1 MVVTRSTLIG
11 GGTPLWVLAWLA
23 SRGLVVWLL
32 LGRHAWVTGDVGYFA
47 TSLAAVPQV
56 GLAATLV
63 EYPLPGVV
71 VVAAPWLLAG
81 WLGAPDAYAETVLAF
96 SLAADAAFAL
106 LLGRQRGPGRRAALG
121 VWLLAV
127 PLLGATVYARFDL
140 VPGLLAATGLLLLPS
155 RPRLAAAA
163 AGLATGLKLWPALLL
178 PALAAPTRRR
188 RGVVTVVAAVGV
200 LLAGTTVA
208 VAGWGRLL
216 SPLTWQAE
224 RGLQIES
231 VPATAA
237 MVAWAAS
244 SGASHRVGY
253 GEHNAFEV
261 TGPGVPQLLLASE
274 VLSLLLVPALVW
286 LWSLAWRRGA
296 LLQVDAVV
304 WLGLASVAAFMAT
317 SKVLSPQYL
326 LWLLPSAAA
335 GLPIATTT
343 SAALRTWSA
352 VLLVTAGATQL
363 VFPERYADLV
373 QPTPG
378 SGAVVL
384 VLVVR
389 NVLLVWLVW
398 RAATVALRELS
409 AASTRSAS
417 HRGRRREDGA
427 ASGGAPTTPKR
438 AGRPARRRLRRR
450 APAGRRS
457 APRPPRPSRRP

>member
-11 GGTPLWVLAWLA
+11 GGTPLWVLAWLGTRA
-23 SRGLVVWLL
+23 LVVWLL

-47 TSLAAVPQV
+47 TSLAAVPEV

-71 VVAAPWLLAG
+71 VVAVPWLLAA
-81 WLGAPDAYAETVLAF
+81 WFGAPDAYAETVLVV
-96 SLAADAAFAL
+96 SLAADAAFAV
-106 LLGRQRGPGRRAALG
+106 LLGRQRGPGRRAALV

-140 VPGLLAATGLLLLPS
+140 VPGLLAATGLLLLPA

-163 AGLATGLKLWPALLL
+163 AGVATGLKLWPALLL
-178 PALAAPTRRR
+178 PALAAPMRWR
-188 RGVVTVVAAVGV
+188 RGVVTVAAAVGV
-200 LLAGTTVA
+200 VLAGTTVA
-208 VAGWGRLL
+208 VTGWGRLL

-237 MVAWAAS
+237 MVAWAS
-244 SGASHRVGY
+244 SPAGHRVGY

-261 TGPGVPQLLLASE
+261 TGPGVPQLLVASE
-274 VLSLLLVPALVW
+274 MLSVLLVPALVW

-296 LLQVDAVV
+296 LLRVDAVV
-304 WLGLASVAAFMAT
+304 WLALASVAAFMAT

-335 GLPIATTT
+335 GLAVVTTT
-343 SAALRTWSA
+343 SAALRGWSA
-352 VLLVTAGATQL
+352 VLLVTAGATQV

-378 SGAVVL
+378 SGLAVL
-384 VLVVR
+384 ALVVR

-398 RAATVALRELS
+398 RAATVALREVS
-409 AASTRSAS
+409 AASPRRAS
-417 HRGRRREDGA
+417 HRSRRQEDGA
-427 ASGGAPTTPKR
+427 ASGGAPTTPGR
-438 AGRPARRRLRRR
+438 GGRRARRRRRRRASAGRP
-450 APAGRRS
+450 S